1 MQIIIFGL
9 LSLLV
14 INVVYFAVSIIL
26 VKKFKSIKYDF
37 LGKQIEL
44 KVKEDARVNA
54 FSVITGKILVTSA
67 SLNLPKD
74 ELDAMIA
81 HEMGHIKLH
90 HHLKM
95 LILVNLLVLLFFYTA
110 EFSLFLFIISGISIV
125 LIQRFI
131 SRKFEIQADRY
142 ASQLVGKGSLMN
154 LIMKYGENKSSIFS
168 THPPSSARIKKI

>member
-9 LSLLV
+9 LSLLF
-14 INVVYFAVSIIL
+14 INIAYFAVSVVL
-26 VKKFKSIKYDF
+26 AKRFKPIKYDF

-44 KVKEDARVNA
+44 KIKEDPRINA
-54 FSVITGKILVTSA
+54 FSVISGKILITSA

-95 LILVNLLVLLFFYTA
+95 LILVNALVLLFFYTA
-110 EFSLFLFIISGISIV
+110 EISLILFVIAGISIV

-131 SRKFEIQADRY
+131 SRKFEIQADKY
-142 ASQLVGKGSLMN
+142 ASKLVGKGSLVN
-154 LIMKYGENKSSIFS
+154 LISKYGEIKSNIFS
-168 THPPSSARIKKI
+168 THPPSSVRIKKI

>member
-9 LSLLV
+9 LSLLL
-14 INVVYFAVSIIL
+14 INIAYFAVSLFL
-26 VKKFKSIKYDF
+26 VKKFKAIRYDF

-44 KVKEDARVNA
+44 RVKEDPRINA
-54 FSVITGKILVTSA
+54 FSVITGKILITSA
-67 SLNLPKD
+67 SLNLPKC

-95 LILVNLLVLLFFYTA
+95 LILVNFLVLAFFYTA
-110 EFSLFLFIISGISIV
+110 EVSIFLFIIMGISIV

-131 SRKFEIQADRY
+131 SRKFEIQADKY
-142 ASQLVGKGSLMN
+142 ASKLVGRDSLVN
-154 LIMKYGENKSSIFS
+154 LISKYGETKSSLFS
-168 THPPSSARIKKI
+168 THPPSSVRIKKI

>member
-9 LSLLV
+9 LSLLF
-14 INVVYFAVSIIL
+14 IDIAYFAVSIIL
-26 VKKFKSIKYDF
+26 VKRFKSIKYDF

-44 KVKEDARVNA
+44 KVKEDPRINA
-54 FSVITGKILVTSA
+54 FSVISGKILITSA

-95 LILVNLLVLLFFYTA
+95 LLLVNVLVFLFFYTA
-110 EFSLFLFIISGISIV
+110 EISLVLFIVSGISII
-125 LIQRFI
+125 LFQRFI
-131 SRKFEIQADRY
+131 SRKFEIQADKY
-142 ASQLVGKGSLMN
+142 ASKLVGRGSLVN
-154 LIMKYGENKSSIFS
+154 LISKYGETRSNIFS
-168 THPPSSARIKKI
+168 THPPSSVRIKKI